1 MGDTIAVTLL
11 RAVSEMGDWGVFP
24 TELSQMQKSVTLSYS
39 VMPFEEEKEAI
50 PHLSAFQYPVFTKQI
65 VEHESEMKEEKLLSW
80 SGEGL
85 KASAFKKK
93 MNQEDIILR
102 WTNYTNQEQV
112 LRVEKTAFIDNL
124 YRSNVIEEKGECISP
139 ENGAWRITVKPFEII
154 TLGVEK

>member
-1 MGDTIAVTLL
+1 
-11 RAVSEMGDWGVFP
+11 
-24 TELSQMQKSVTLSYS
+24 
-39 VMPFEEEKEAI
+39 
-50 PHLSAFQYPVFTKQI
+50 
-65 VEHESEMKEEKLLSW
+65 
-80 SGEGL
+80 
-85 KASAFKKK
+85 

-102 WTNYTNQEQV
+102 WTNYTNQEQI